1 MNGSRSIAGGLSRVM
16 QQIAGLRRRTI
27 ERCRNGS
34 AADTFLQAVDA
45 RVLQRKE
52 IQIMIKD
59 LNSYISDPDSL
70 DRQKIAELLA
80 LEDFSP
86 VYREADRVRR
96 ETAGD
101 TVHIRA
107 IIEFSNICSRQC
119 IYCGLN
125 CRNSELERFRMSK
138 DEIVRS
144 AKAAAA
150 AGYRTIVLQSGEDR
164 SYPVECLGE
173 IVEAVKSIGDDPP
186 AVTLSCGEM
195 SHEDYEYL
203 RQKGVDRYL
212 LKHETADPELYG
224 KLHPC
229 GTLEDRVKCLRDIKA
244 LGYETGSGFMIGL
257 PGQTLET
264 VADDLLLLKDI
275 GCHMAGI
282 GPFIANPRT
291 PLAGAK
297 NGDPELTR
305 RAVAIA
311 RLLLPHANLPVTTSL
326 SVLTASG
333 KNQKEHP
340 PENSTGTAGTTASQ
354 ESAKTAVFHG
364 SDCAEGYSGES
375 GSTGS
380 TGSCRQSITTGY
392 NETGSSGDSESAGET
407 YRNISRECG
416 GNGDPPD
423 CIAGSGKEKTHTAPD
438 AELPTEAENPFSFGA
453 NVIMKKVTP
462 DEYKRSYEIYP
473 AQFKPTDIE
482 GDRRELEETLRA
494 LGRVPL

>member
-1 MNGSRSIAGGLSRVM
+1 
-16 QQIAGLRRRTI
+16 
-27 ERCRNGS
+27 
-34 AADTFLQAVDA
+34 
-45 RVLQRKE
+45 
-52 IQIMIKD
+52 MIKD

-70 DRQKIAELLA
+70 DRDRIAELLA

-96 ETAGD
+96 EAVGD

-125 CRNSELERFRMSK
+125 CRNSELERFRMSR

-144 AKAAAA
+144 ARAAVD

-164 SYPVECLGE
+164 SYPVERLGE
-173 IVEAVKSIGDDPP
+173 IVEAVKSIGNDPP

-203 RQKGVDRYL
+203 RQKGADRYL

-229 GTLEDRVKCLRDIKA
+229 GTLEDRVKCLRDLKA

-282 GPFIANPRT
+282 GPFIANPKT
-291 PLAGAK
+291 PLAGAR

-311 RLLLPHANLPVTTSL
+311 RLLLPNANLPVTTSL

-333 KNQKEHP
+333 KNQKDP
-340 PENSTGTAGTTASQ
+340 LPENSTGTAGIAVSPG
-354 ESAKTAVFHG
+354 SSKTAAFHE
-364 SDCAEGYSGES
+364 SDCAAGYTGES
-375 GSTGS
+375 ESIGS
-380 TGSCRQSITTGY
+380 TGSCRQSNTA
-392 NETGSSGDSESAGET
+392 GSDEHIEHA
-407 YRNISRECG
+407 YRNISRNSG
-416 GNGDPPD
+416 GNSDPQD
-423 CIAGSGKEKTHTAPD
+423 CITRPGTERSHTAPD
-438 AELPTEAENPFSFGA
+438 TELPGKAENPFSFGA

>member
-1 MNGSRSIAGGLSRVM
+1 M
-16 QQIAGLRRRTI
+16 
-27 ERCRNGS
+27 
-34 AADTFLQAVDA
+34 
-45 RVLQRKE
+45 K
-52 IQIMIKD
+52 KD

-96 ETAGD
+96 EAVGD

-125 CRNSELERFRMSK
+125 CRNSELERFRMSRE
-138 DEIVRS
+138 EIVRS
-144 AKAAAA
+144 AKAAVD

-164 SYPVECLGE
+164 SYPVERLGE
-173 IVEAVKSIGDDPP
+173 IVEAVKSIGSEPP

-203 RQKGVDRYL
+203 RQKGADRYL

-229 GTLEDRVKCLRDIKA
+229 GTLEDRVKCLRDLKA

-282 GPFIANPRT
+282 GPFIANPKT
-291 PLAGAK
+291 PLAGAR

-326 SVLTASG
+326 SVLTVSG
-333 KNQKEHP
+333 SGQEDVP
-340 PENSTGTAGTTASQ
+340 PDHSTGTAGIAVSPG
-354 ESAKTAVFHG
+354 SSKTAAFHE
-364 SDCAEGYSGES
+364 SDCAAGYTGES
-375 GSTGS
+375 ESIGS
-380 TGSCRQSITTGY
+380 TGSCRQSNTA
-392 NETGSSGDSESAGET
+392 GSDEHIEHA
-407 YRNISRECG
+407 YRNISRNSG
-416 GNGDPPD
+416 GNSDPQD
-423 CIAGSGKEKTHTAPD
+423 CITRPGTERSHTAPD
-438 AELPTEAENPFSFGA
+438 TELPGKAENPFSFGA

>member
-1 MNGSRSIAGGLSRVM
+1 
-16 QQIAGLRRRTI
+16 
-27 ERCRNGS
+27 
-34 AADTFLQAVDA
+34 
-45 RVLQRKE
+45 
-52 IQIMIKD
+52 MIKD
-59 LNSYISDPDSL
+59 LNRYISDPDSL
-70 DRQKIAELLA
+70 DRDRIAELLA

-96 ETAGD
+96 EAVGD

-125 CRNSELERFRMSK
+125 CRNSELERFRMSR

-144 AKAAAA
+144 ARAAVD

-164 SYPVECLGE
+164 SYPVERLGE
-173 IVEAVKSIGDDPP
+173 IVEAVKSIGNDPP

-203 RQKGVDRYL
+203 RQKGADRYL

-229 GTLEDRVKCLRDIKA
+229 GTLEDRVKCLRDLKA

-282 GPFIANPRT
+282 GPFIANTKT
-291 PLAGAK
+291 PLAGAR

-311 RLLLPHANLPVTTSL
+311 RLLLPNANLPVTTSL

-333 KNQKEHP
+333 KNQKDP
-340 PENSTGTAGTTASQ
+340 LPENSTGTAGIAVSPG
-354 ESAKTAVFHG
+354 SSKTEAFHE
-364 SDCAEGYSGES
+364 SDCAAGYTGES
-375 GSTGS
+375 ESIGS
-380 TGSCRQSITTGY
+380 TGSCRQSNIA
-392 NETGSSGDSESAGET
+392 GSDEHIEHA
-407 YRNISRECG
+407 YRNISRNSG
-416 GNGDPPD
+416 GNSDPQV
-423 CIAGSGKEKTHTAPD
+423 CITRPGTERSHTAPD
-438 AELPTEAENPFSFGA
+438 TELPGKAENPFSFGA